1 MSISDEHYRK
11 IKKRMKAA
19 LLRYNLTHMTED
31 FTQDYCVTILEGC
44 AQHQTINQFVIDNL
58 RRLTKSRTKQGEQKK
73 LEFLGKFKQL
83 KE

>member
-1 MSISDEHYRK
+1 MDISEEKYRK

-19 LLRYNLTHMTED
+19 LLRYGLTSHTED
-31 FTQDYCVTILEGC
+31 FTHDYCLTILEGG
-44 AQHQTINQFVIDNL
+44 AKHQTINQFVIDNL